1 MILNTNSR
9 KNSNNNTDD
18 NMIPLINVVFL
29 MLIFFMVAG
38 QITAA
43 DGVKV
48 APPVSVS
55 NSQTNNEQLKV
66 VIAEDGRVFIDGS
79 LIEEK
84 EINARIL
91 SYRLDQNADENTGIL
106 VKADADLAIERLQT
120 ILKLIKSAGITSL
133 SLITSQVKA

>member
-1 MILNTNSR
+1 MILNTSSP

-48 APPVSVS
+48 APPISVS
-55 NSQTNNEQLKV
+55 DSQTNNEQLKV

-79 LIEEK
+79 LIEDK
-84 EINARIL
+84 EITARIL

-120 ILKLIKSAGITSL
+120 ILKLIKSAGISSL

>member
-84 EINARIL
+84 EITARIL